1 MLTNIAHFE
10 QMLDKIVEQRID
22 NLRDSLEINNYEDVG
37 QFKFVMGQLAALRL
51 VKTELI
57 PEAKELAD
65 QRNR

>member
-10 QMLDKIVEQRID
+10 NMLDRVIDQRVD
-22 NLRDSLEINNYEDVG
+22 NLRDSLEINNYEDVA
-37 QFKFVMGQLAALRL
+37 QFKFVMGQIAALRL

>member
-1 MLTNIAHFE
+1 MLTNIALFE
-10 QMLDKIVEQRID
+10 QMLERIVEQRID
-22 NLRDSLEINNYEDVG
+22 NLRDNLEINSYEDVA
-37 QFKFVMGQLAALRL
+37 QFKFVMGQIAALRL

>member
-10 QMLDKIVEQRID
+10 HMLDKIVEQRIE

-37 QFKFVMGQLAALRL
+37 QFKYVMGQLAALRL
-51 VKTELI
+51 VRTELI

>member
-10 QMLDKIVEQRID
+10 HQLVKIIEQRIE
-22 NLRDSLEINNYEDVG
+22 NLRDSLEINNYEGVE
-37 QFKFVMGQLAALRL
+37 QFKFVMGQIAAFRL

-57 PEAKELAD
+57 PEAKEMAD

>member
-1 MLTNIAHFE
+1 MLTNLAHFE

>member
-22 NLRDSLEINNYEDVG
+22 NLRDNLEINNYEEVG
-37 QFKFVMGQLAALRL
+37 QFKFVMGQIAALRL

>member
-10 QMLDKIVEQRID
+10 HQLDKIIEQRIE
-22 NLRDSLEINNYEDVG
+22 NLRDSLEINNYESVE
-37 QFKFVMGQLAALRL
+37 QFKFVMGQIAALRL

-57 PEAKELAD
+57 PEAKEMAD

>member
-1 MLTNIAHFE
+1 MLTNIALFE
-10 QMLDKIVEQRID
+10 QMLERIVEQRID
-22 NLRDSLEINNYEDVG
+22 NLRDNLEINNYEDVA
-37 QFKFVMGQLAALRL
+37 QFKFVMGQIAALRL